1 VTAEKLLIT
10 INRNGHYTLAGFIVI
25 GTVVVLSQR
34 ISLEEFGPYVPV
46 SVGLSLL
53 VTVHVVPWIKTLF
66 HRRNRITLGDYVTAT
81 GGDHPGG
88 SYRAVVDTSS
98 VRSSERFHG
107 SFTRGWRADPLELRH
122 MNGAYLMTTRPDS
135 PEHSSSLD
143 LETGLSQ
150 QGRPSP
156 SRAAHRSGRSQ
167 QAAEDQSSRG
177 FTENMDRTW
186 TTDPLDFQ
194 ITDQGGNQTPTGPY
208 LPEHSRFL
216 GIRSGSPQQDL
227 SSTALAAPMEP
238 FL

>member
-1 VTAEKLLIT
+1 MLIT
-10 INRNGHYTLAGFIVI
+10 IHRNGHYTLAGFIVI

-34 ISLEEFGPYVPV
+34 ISLGEFGPYVPF
-46 SVGLSLL
+46 SVGLSLS
-53 VTVHVVPWIKTLF
+53 VTVHVVPRIKTLF
-66 HRRNRITLGDYVTAT
+66 HQRNGITLGDYVTAT

-88 SYRAVVDTSS
+88 SYRAVVDTGS
-98 VRSSERFHG
+98 VRSSERFYG
-107 SFTRGWRADPLELRH
+107 SITHGWRADPLELQH
-122 MNGAYLMTTRPDS
+122 MDGAYLMTTRPDS

-150 QGRPSP
+150 QGQPSQ
-156 SRAAHRSGRSQ
+156 SRAAHRSGRSL

-186 TTDPLDFQ
+186 TTDPLDFL
-194 ITDQGGNQTPTGPY
+194 ITNQGGNQTPTGPY

-216 GIRSGSPQQDL
+216 GIGSGLPQQDRSSIAL
-227 SSTALAAPMEP
+227 SAPMES